1 MDILAHALALISLAC
16 VPAFVVGFG
25 MLLSRRRR
33 RRGWQTMIVSLVIG
47 ILGVFLFGELTEQE
61 ARKAG
66 FENSDDRRMA
76 HEAGLV
82 DAKAFY
88 ADAPT
93 IRARVVQKREAA
105 KAAQEKRD
113 REDREAAEA
122 NEHEDQRRKAQAA
135 ADALTELA
143 APAPLDHQPPM
154 NPDFG
159 RGYYNYTR
167 WLRTPSGY
175 PFVRA
180 REAVPF
186 CASPY
191 AVKEATD
198 AVKAKDERWIAT
210 LRGCFLAS
218 KNTAV
223 EWSKESV
230 GGMPVVELRIKDP
243 AGGRMTVYAP
253 DMTTAGIAFWM
264 GFSDPDE
271 IRTRQVGRA
280 NSSK

>member
-1 MDILAHALALISLAC
+1 
-16 VPAFVVGFG
+16 
-25 MLLSRRRR
+25 
-33 RRGWQTMIVSLVIG
+33 MIVSLVVG
-47 ILGVFLFGELTEQE
+47 ILGVLLFGKLADEV
-61 ARKAG
+61 ARQAG
-66 FENSDDRRMA
+66 FESSDDQRIA
-76 HEAGLV
+76 GEAGIA
-82 DAKAFY
+82 DPKAFY
-88 ADAPT
+88 ADAPA
-93 IRARVVQKREAA
+93 IRASVIQKREALR
-105 KAAQEKRD
+105 AAQEKRD
-113 REDREAAEA
+113 RDDREAAEA
-122 NEHEDQRRKAQAA
+122 NERDDKRRTAQAA

-143 APAPLDHQPPM
+143 TPAPLDQQPPM

-159 RGYYNYTR
+159 RGYYNYTH

-191 AVKEATD
+191 SVKEATD
-198 AVKAKDERWIAT
+198 AVKAKDERWMAT

-243 AGGRMTVYAP
+243 GGGRMTVYAP

-264 GFSDPDE
+264 GFSDPDAM
-271 IRTRQVGRA
+271 RARRAGR
-280 NSSK
+280 STP